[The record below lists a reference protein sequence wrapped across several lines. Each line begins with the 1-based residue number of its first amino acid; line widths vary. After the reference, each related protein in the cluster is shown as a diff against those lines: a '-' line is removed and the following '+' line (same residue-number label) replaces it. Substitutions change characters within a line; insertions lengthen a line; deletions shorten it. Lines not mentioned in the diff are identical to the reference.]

1 MEAARV
7 AARRGHHV
15 VLFEKGSQL
24 GGALVMASAPVF
36 KEDMRRYLDWSRRTM
51 MKTPN
56 IDLRLRTEATPE
68 AIKAESPDVLIVAVG
83 AIPFAP
89 PMPGVD
95 GKNVAWVGDVNL
107 GTAAV
112 GETIV
117 VAGAGLTGC
126 ECALHLALA
135 GKKVS
140 VIDMLPLDEIAADAP
155 ALNVAALRNILRD
168 HHVDVREEVRL
179 EAVTEAG
186 AVIIDKD
193 GDRGEIR
200 CDTVVLALGV
210 CSRPDLLRTLEHL
223 APEMYVVGDCGRERG
238 NLWYATTDGFDA
250 AMSI

>member
-1 MEAARV
+1 
-7 AARRGHHV
+7 
-15 VLFEKGSQL
+15 
-24 GGALVMASAPVF
+24 MASAPVF

-168 HHVDVREEVRL
+168 HHVDVREEVR
-179 EAVTEAG
+179 T
-186 AVIIDKD
+186 
-193 GDRGEIR
+193 RGRYRSR
-200 CDTVVLALGV
+200 C
-210 CSRPDLLRTLEHL
+210 RHYRQ
-223 APEMYVVGDCGRERG
+223 RRR
-238 NLWYATTDGFDA
+238 
-250 AMSI
+250 